1 MSAESLNSL
10 VPAIGTL
17 GRLSETFRHL
27 PATDMS
33 VRTVY
38 DRQRRCDRPAVV
50 ISLHR
55 DLDDFELWREALGIR
70 PEAVTYQMLTTSAVL
85 SAETEWCGTWVEV
98 HAYGQL
104 SETLGVAA

>member
-10 VPAIGTL
+10 VPAIDTL
-17 GRLSETFRHL
+17 GRLSEAFGHL

-33 VRTVY
+33 VQTVY
-38 DRQRRCDRPAVV
+38 DPQRRCDRPAVV

-55 DLDDFELWREALGIR
+55 GLDDFELWREVLGIR
-70 PEAVTYQMLTTSAVL
+70 AESVTYRMLPTSHAL
-85 SAETEWCGTWVEV
+85 TAETEWCGTWVEV